1 MNIIIVLLLIF
12 GMYLIIYG
20 LFEDE
25 LRNVKRN
32 KDIRYRFLPR
42 SELEEQFDK
51 EQLNKKVKSIY
62 FNTFPNESVK

>member
-1 MNIIIVLLLIF
+1 MKIIIVLLLIF

-51 EQLNKKVKSIY
+51 EQLNKK
-62 FNTFPNESVK
+62 